1 MRAVYNALV
10 AAAGISVLAACTSGQ
25 SAVEPPSTP
34 TNIQSTTAL
43 QFRVGTYRTSGGSV
57 FFNTVVTYRQQ
68 NGLSGTLDNT
78 PTITGPAGFVVPTI
92 AAAGTDAG
100 TNHISGT
107 PPTQPGTPAV
117 ATTFNQ
123 VGGAYA
129 YGFAP
134 ANNNINGQANYIN
147 ALGLGNGGGFGCN
160 ICNANGFALY
170 NYYSS
175 PYLVASGSGGR
186 TPWVLG
192 PPAVPDFHNGTF
204 PNGFLGYD
212 SGFVAFAV
220 PNPPAGAYNLH
231 LTVPGPTIGVNSAVF
246 DAPATLTNAT
256 PLAPEAA
263 VVSITRVGLA
273 YGPSCPPPPPATAPM
288 CGGAQFVVAP
298 AAPGITN
305 QLLYVVDINGTSG
318 APTFYTINAGAAGGT
333 FVLSPTS
340 GPTSPQGVHGA
351 PFTQG
356 DNVYAYVVGSDYDIL
371 AAAPP
376 LNTQQLPALPAQADV
391 SVGPGATAPFAY

>member
-10 AAAGISVLAACTSGQ
+10 AAAGISILAACTSGQ
-25 SAVEPPSTP
+25 SAIEPPSTAV
-34 TNIQSTTAL
+34 NIQSTTAL

-78 PTITGPAGFVVPTI
+78 PTITGPAAGFVVPSI
-92 AAAGTDAG
+92 AAAGVDAN

-107 PPTQPGTPAV
+107 PPTQPGVPAV
-117 ATTFNQ
+117 ATTFAQ

-134 ANNNINGQANYIN
+134 ANNNINAQPNYIN
-147 ALGLGNGGGFGCN
+147 ALGIGNGGGFGCN
-160 ICNANGFALY
+160 ICNQNGFALF
-170 NYYSS
+170 NEYSS
-175 PYLVASGSGGR
+175 PFLVASGSGGR
-186 TPWVLG
+186 TPFILG

-212 SGFVAFAV
+212 SGFVSFAV

-246 DAPATLTNAT
+246 DAPATLTNPTALPAEAGVVVT
-256 PLAPEAA
+256 P
-263 VVSITRVGLA
+263 VGVA
-273 YGPSCPPPPPATAPM
+273 NRPSCPAPGPM
-288 CGGAQFVVAP
+288 CGGASFAVLP

-305 QLLYVVDINGTSG
+305 QLLYIVDINGSSG
-318 APTFYTINAGAAGGT
+318 APTFYTINAGAPGGA

-340 GPTSPQGVHGA
+340 GPTNAQGLQGA
-351 PFTQG
+351 PFTVG
-356 DNVYAYVVGSDYDIL
+356 DNVYAYVVGSDYDI
-371 AAAPP
+371 
-376 LNTQQLPALPAQADV
+376 
-391 SVGPGATAPFAY
+391 

>member
-1 MRAVYNALV
+1 VRAVYNALV
-10 AAAGISVLAACTSGQ
+10 AAAGISILAACTSGQ
-25 SAVEPPSTP
+25 SAIEPPSTP
-34 TNIQSTTAL
+34 VSVQSTTAL

-68 NGLSGTLDNT
+68 NGLSGTLYNT
-78 PTITGPAGFVVPTI
+78 PTITGPAGFVVPSI
-92 AAAGTDAG
+92 AAAGVDQG

-107 PPTQPGTPAV
+107 PPTQPGTTAV
-117 ATTFNQ
+117 ATTFAQ
-123 VGGAYA
+123 VGGAFA

-134 ANNNINGQANYIN
+134 ANSATSGAANYIN
-147 ALGLGNGGGFGCN
+147 AIGLGTGGGFGCN
-160 ICNANGFALY
+160 ICNAEGFALF
-170 NYYSS
+170 NEYSS
-175 PYLVASGSGGR
+175 PFLVASGSGGR
-186 TPWVLG
+186 TPFVLG

-212 SGFVAFAV
+212 SGFVGFAV

-231 LTVPGPTIGVNSAVF
+231 LTVPSATIGVNSATF
-246 DAPATLTNAT
+246 DAPATLTTAT

-263 VVSITRVGLA
+263 VVASRVGVA
-273 YGPSCPPPPPATAPM
+273 NGPSCPAPQPM

-305 QLLYVVDINGTSG
+305 QLLYVVDVGANG
-318 APTFYTINAGAAGGT
+318 PTFYTINAGAAGGT

-340 GPTSPQGVHGA
+340 GPTTPQGLHSA
-351 PFTQG
+351 PFSVG
-356 DNVYAYVVGSDYDIL
+356 DDVYAYVVGSDYDIL

-376 LNTQQLPALPAQADV
+376 VNTQQLPTLPAQTDV
-391 SVGPGATAPFAY
+391 SIGPINSTTLVPY

>member
-1 MRAVYNALV
+1 VRAVYNALV
-10 AAAGISVLAACTSGQ
+10 AAAGISILAACTGGQ
-25 SAVEPPSTP
+25 SGIEPPSTP
-34 TNIQSTTAL
+34 VNIQNTTSL

-57 FFNTVVTYRQQ
+57 FLNTVVTYRQQ

-78 PTITGPAGFVVPTI
+78 PTITAPAGFVVPSV

-107 PPTQPGTPAV
+107 PPTQPGVTAV
-117 ATTFNQ
+117 ATTFAQ

-134 ANNNINGQANYIN
+134 ANNNINALPNYIN
-147 ALGLGNGGGFGCN
+147 NLGIGNGGGFGCN

-170 NYYSS
+170 NEYSS
-175 PYLVASGSGGR
+175 PFLVASSANR

-212 SGFVAFAV
+212 SGFVAFAATPV
-220 PNPPAGAYNLH
+220 VGAYNLH
-231 LTVPGPTIGVNSAVF
+231 VTVPGPTIGVNSAVF
-246 DAPATLTNAT
+246 DAPATLTTAT
-256 PLAPEAA
+256 PLAAEAA
-263 VVSITRVGLA
+263 PVVTPIAG
-273 YGPSCPPPPPATAPM
+273 
-288 CGGAQFVVAP
+288 GGASFVVLP

-305 QLLYVVDINGTSG
+305 QLLYIVDVSG
-318 APTFYTINAGAAGGT
+318 STPTFYTINAGAAGGT

-340 GPTSPQGVHGA
+340 GPTTPQGVHTP
-351 PFTQG
+351 PFATG
-356 DNVYAYVVGSDYDIL
+356 DNVYAYVLGSDYDVL
-371 AAAPP
+371 APAPP
-376 LNTQQLPALPAQADV
+376 LNTQQNPTLPAQTDV
-391 SVGPGATAPFAY
+391 SAGPIFAATY